1 MQFVVLGMM
10 EVKVCSMLRE
20 TLYEIASLYD
30 IYAFSLIDSHYLDFC
45 GMVIFRAVSL
55 FDYQVKYNIVFFYQQ
70 AHMHC

>member
-30 IYAFSLIDSHYLDFC
+30 IMLFNLLILTILISVVWLFSE
-45 GMVIFRAVSL
+45 
-55 FDYQVKYNIVFFYQQ
+55 Q
-70 AHMHC
+70 